1 MHKAV
6 EPQIIDVSLSPFLSL
21 KINLKNLDV
30 KKKKQDLTILG
41 TLDPKGRKTR
51 GVLPSGSVRVL
62 RGAGHR

>member
-30 KKKKQDLTILG
+30 KKKETRFNKFRDTGPKREKNQRGPPFREWESVERGG
-41 TLDPKGRKTR
+41 T
-51 GVLPSGSVRVL
+51 
-62 RGAGHR
+62 